1 MSRTNATG
9 SGQALEGIRV
19 IDLGLLVQG
28 PQAAQLLGDLGADV
42 IKVELP
48 EMGDQARWIP
58 ISLDDRRAP
67 FFEGCNRGKRSL
79 TLDLRQEAGR
89 EVLLKLVEAAD
100 VVISNFV
107 PGTLDSWGLGYDALS
122 QRNPRIILGSGSPFG
137 PVGRDS
143 KRKGADIACLLY
155 TSPSPRDRG

>member
-48 EMGDQARWIP
+48 GLGDQARWIP
-58 ISLDDRRAP
+58 LSFQDLRAP
-67 FFEGCNRGKRSL
+67 FFIGCNRDKRSL
-79 TLDLRQEAGR
+79 TLDLRKEAGR
-89 EVLLKLVEAAD
+89 DVFLKLADTAD
-100 VVISNFV
+100 VIVSNFL
-107 PGTLDSWGLGYDALS
+107 PGTLDRWGLGYDH
-122 QRNPRIILGSGSPFG
+122 
-137 PVGRDS
+137 
-143 KRKGADIACLLY
+143 
-155 TSPSPRDRG
+155 